1 MLEIDGL
8 AAVRGGR
15 TVLDGIDLV
24 VGPGEAVV
32 LLGPNGAGKTTLLRA
47 VAGLVRPSAGSIAY
61 AGARLDR
68 MSPARIVRTGVAL
81 VPERNRVF
89 PALTVAENLRAGT
102 LAERGGGPGRW
113 SPWRIRHR
121 GSSAPGSSDVDWV
134 MDVFPGLRPI
144 AYQRAGSL
152 AAGEQQVVA
161 LGRAMASRPKL
172 LLVDEL
178 SAGIAPALAVQLFDV
193 LRTLSETG
201 VALLVCEQFVNL
213 ALELAE
219 RVYVLDNGQVS
230 VTTEPGNV
238 CLSDVAWQSTQPGGG
253 TRASTNRSKG
263 AGT

>member
-8 AAVRGGR
+8 NVSRAGR
-15 TVLDGIDLV
+15 TVLDGVDLV

-32 LLGPNGAGKTTLLRA
+32 LLGPNGAGKTTLLQS
-47 VAGLVRPSAGSIAY
+47 VAGLLRPSAGSIAF
-61 AGARLDR
+61 GGERLDQ
-68 MSPARIVRTGVAL
+68 MSPARVVRAGVSL

-89 PALTVAENLRAGT
+89 PALTVTENLRAGT
-102 LAERGGGPGRW
+102 LGLRRDRRRGPLHRRRDASGAPPGD
-113 SPWRIRHR
+113 I
-121 GSSAPGSSDVDWV
+121 DWV

-152 AAGEQQVVA
+152 PAGEQQVVA
-161 LGRAMASRPKL
+161 LGRAMAARPKL

-178 SAGIAPALAVQLFDV
+178 SGGIAPALAVQLFDV
-193 LRTLSETG
+193 LRTLCETG
-201 VALLVCEQFVNL
+201 VSVLVVEQFVNL

-230 VTTEPGNV
+230 VTTEPGKV

-253 TRASTNRSKG
+253 TRTSTNRGKG
-263 AGT
+263 AGQ